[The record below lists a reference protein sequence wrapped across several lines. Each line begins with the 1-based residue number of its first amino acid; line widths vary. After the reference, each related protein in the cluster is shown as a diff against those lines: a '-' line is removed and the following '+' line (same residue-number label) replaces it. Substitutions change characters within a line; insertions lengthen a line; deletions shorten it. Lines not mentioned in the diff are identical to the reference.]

1 MSNVLIEVQKTGN
14 ESNANLLRRF
24 SRKIKGAGYVIQAKS
39 LKYNQ
44 RKQSEFKKKQETL
57 KKLRKR
63 EVIAR
68 LKKLGK
74 IKDGYRK

>member
-1 MSNVLIEVQKTGN
+1 MSNILVEVKKTGS

-39 LKYNQ
+39 LKYKE
-44 RKQSEFKKKQETL
+44 RTQSEFKKKQQTL
-57 KKLRKR
+57 KKLRKK
-63 EVIAR
+63 ELLAR

-74 IKDGYRK
+74 IKNGFRK